1 MLTRSSLET
10 QKLELLAVVSELK
23 RHETALERD
32 NMELRDRLAEEKRR
46 NKPPLAPRSHLY
58 PTASTPTN
66 LVVCAPLF

>member
-23 RHETALERD
+23 RRETTLERD
-32 NMELRDRLAEEKRR
+32 NTELRERLTEEKKK

-58 PTASTPTN
+58 PTSTSTPN
-66 LVVCAPLF
+66 ALVC

>member
-32 NMELRDRLAEEKRR
+32 NIDLRERLAEERR
-46 NKPPLAPRSHLY
+46 KNKPPLAPRSHLY
-58 PTASTPTN
+58 PTSASTPN
-66 LVVCAPLF
+66 ALVRLYF